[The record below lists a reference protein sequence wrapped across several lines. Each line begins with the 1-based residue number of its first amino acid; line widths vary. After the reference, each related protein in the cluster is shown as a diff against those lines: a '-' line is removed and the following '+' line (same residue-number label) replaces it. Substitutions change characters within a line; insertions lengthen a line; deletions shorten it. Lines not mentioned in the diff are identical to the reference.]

1 MRKGTKL
8 IVSVT
13 AMVMSASVLTACG
26 GGIGGLFPDNNGPS
40 ISSDKVQIY
49 VGSFD
54 GGYGQEFIRAWGAEF
69 EKLNADREFTLPNG
83 EKKVGVEVIPN
94 VSSDYGAQ
102 VTSTIAS
109 SNDEIIFAEAF
120 DYNAMRNSGLAVDIT
135 DIMKAVSP
143 YDGKTIASKM
153 TADQIKFYAEDG
165 KFYGLPQYESHYNL
179 YYDVDLFEQ
188 NGYFFAKDGN
198 LIKTNYK
205 LAEEQKNLSDG
216 PDGLSDTYDDGL
228 PATMDQFFVLCDKM
242 VTDNVIPVTYA
253 GSLQFYYNQFL
264 MSVWA
269 NCSGYN
275 NMYLNYTYDGMAT
288 DIVTSISADGSV
300 NTTSLKITPE
310 NGYMLQK
317 QAGKYYALKFTER
330 LFDGT
335 KNYLSDK
342 CNDNAVTH
350 IDNQDAFLKS
360 RFSSGGG
367 TTKPIAMTID
377 GAWWY
382 NEAAET
388 MKLMAQTVSP
398 DCAANV
404 RRIGVMP
411 LFNAA
416 PNGQRNVLFA
426 CNYPTTIVNAKT
438 ESWKLPLVKEFLQFA
453 MSDWGLSKF
462 TVTVNCPFALKYS
475 LTEEDEK
482 NASYLVKAAMQYHN
496 SSEVIY
502 PQATSKLYKYS
513 AVPLAGSSNLSFYSL
528 VDQVVST
535 SPSISIGQKGKSAL
549 QYFNGLADY
558 WTKEYWG
565 TKYGNILN

>member
-1 MRKGTKL
+1 MRINKRFA
-8 IVSVT
+8 VSAT
-13 AMVMSASVLTACG
+13 AMVMAASVLIGCG
-26 GGIGGLFPDNNGPS
+26 GCIGGVFPDDGESN

-54 GGYGQEFIRAWGAEF
+54 GGYGQEFIRVWGAEF
-69 EKLNADREFTLPNG
+69 ERLNADREFTLPNG
-83 EKKVGVEVIPN
+83 EKRVGVEVIPN

-102 VTSTIAS
+102 VTSTIAA

-120 DYNAMRNSGLAVDIT
+120 DYNAIRNSGLVVDIT
-135 DIMKAVSP
+135 DVMEAVSP
-143 YDGKTIASKM
+143 YDGKTIVSKM

-165 KFYGLPQYESHYNL
+165 KYYGLPQYESHYNL

-188 NGYFFAKDGN
+188 NGYYFAKDGN

-205 LAEEQKNLSDG
+205 LAAEQKSISNG
-216 PDGLSDTYDDGL
+216 PDGLPDTYDDGL
-228 PATMDQFFVLCDKM
+228 PSTMDQFFVLCDKM
-242 VTDNVIPVTYA
+242 VQDNVIPVTYA

-269 NCSGYN
+269 NCSGYD
-275 NMYLNYTYDGMAT
+275 NMYLNYTYDGTAT
-288 DIVTSISADGSV
+288 DIVTSINADGSV
-300 NTTSLKITPE
+300 NTTSLDITPK

-335 KNYLSDK
+335 KSYLSDK
-342 CNDNAVTH
+342 CNDKAISH

-382 NEAAET
+382 NEASET

-411 LFNAA
+411 LFNTAA
-416 PNGQRNVLFA
+416 NGQRNVLFA

-462 TVTVNCPFALKYS
+462 TATVNCPFALKYE
-475 LTEEDEK
+475 LTEEDK
-482 NASYLVKAAMQYHN
+482 ANASYFVKAAMQYHN
-496 SSEVIY
+496 SSDVIY

-513 AVPLAGSSNLSFYSL
+513 AVPLAGSSALSFYGL
-528 VDQVVST
+528 VDKIVCSV
-535 SPSISIGQKGKSAL
+535 PSVTIGQKGKSAL
-549 QYFNGLADY
+549 EYFNGLANY
-558 WTKEYWG
+558 WTKEYWE
-565 TKYGNILN
+565 TKYGNIVN